1 MFEVFIENFCKEKQA
16 AWLEGCVEVYMAQ
29 YAKKA
34 ENDYPKEAVMR
45 IAKATFEKGID
56 IQDVIEFS
64 ELPEEL
70 LSALDEE
77 CFKLRVQAAQQVVLM
92 EAQRERAIKIAQRM
106 FQKGCTLQ
114 NVREHTEQMI
124 FWKNCRQGIYR
135 SDLALNA
142 DGLTRKGRVNIWMR

>member
-45 IAKATFEKGID
+45 IAKAPFEKGID

-77 CFKLRVQAAQQVVLM
+77 YFKLRVQAAQQVVLM

-114 NVREHTEQMI
+114 NVREHTELPDDFLEELQA
-124 FWKNCRQGIYR
+124 G
-135 SDLALNA
+135 
-142 DGLTRKGRVNIWMR
+142 NIPERFSPKC

>member
-70 LSALDEE
+70 LSAL
-77 CFKLRVQAAQQVVLM
+77 RRLM
-92 EAQRERAIKIAQRM
+92 
-106 FQKGCTLQ
+106 
-114 NVREHTEQMI
+114 
-124 FWKNCRQGIYR
+124 KNTSNCAYKPH
-135 SDLALNA
+135 S
-142 DGLTRKGRVNIWMR
+142 KSF

>member
-16 AWLEGCVEVYMAQ
+16 ARLEGCVEVYMAQ

-114 NVREHTEQMI
+114 NVREHTELPDDFLEELQA
-124 FWKNCRQGIYR
+124 G
-135 SDLALNA
+135 
-142 DGLTRKGRVNIWMR
+142 NIPERFSPKC

>member
-1 MFEVFIENFCKEKQA
+1 
-16 AWLEGCVEVYMAQ
+16 
-29 YAKKA
+29 
-34 ENDYPKEAVMR
+34 MR

-77 CFKLRVQAAQQVVLM
+77 YFKLRVQAAQQVVLM

-114 NVREHTEQMI
+114 NVREHTELPDD
-124 FWKNCRQGIYR
+124 FWKNCRQGTYR

>member
-64 ELPEEL
+64 ELPEDFFL
-70 LSALDEE
+70 IKVFGNNRMSIL
-77 CFKLRVQAAQQVVLM
+77 FVL
-92 EAQRERAIKIAQRM
+92 QS
-106 FQKGCTLQ
+106 
-114 NVREHTEQMI
+114 H
-124 FWKNCRQGIYR
+124 R
-135 SDLALNA
+135 S
-142 DGLTRKGRVNIWMR
+142 LTT